1 MTGTTQSLQL
11 DLMLILSGIS
21 AATAFFMALSKT
33 LDRERKLFLILTN
46 IFTVLL
52 LYFDRLEHFFNG
64 DPSAT
69 GYWMV
74 RISNFIQFSMVILII
89 WAFNHYIRD
98 IYIDETGLKKIPV
111 RLTVIDILVIIGL
124 ILLCISQF
132 TGLYYTI
139 DANNVYHR
147 SPGYMIGMIIPLVV
161 LVLQLSLML

>member
-111 RLTVIDILVIIGL
+111 RLTVIDIMVIAGL
-124 ILLCISQF
+124 LLLCI
-132 TGLYYTI
+132 
-139 DANNVYHR
+139 
-147 SPGYMIGMIIPLVV
+147 
-161 LVLQLSLML
+161 